1 MNDAAATVPP
11 VQVALTLLLGLVTGV
26 LSGMFGVGG
35 AVISTPGIRALGASP
50 LQAVGT
56 TLPAIFP
63 SAVSGTLRYQ
73 REGLIDWRI
82 VAWVAS
88 TGTAVAVAASFA
100 SHLVPGDGGPL
111 MVATAAVIGYTAW
124 RVARRQRIPPEAVP
138 ADEGIGTPPRDA
150 WWRLG
155 IAGVGAGAMSGLLGL
170 GGGTVLVPLFL
181 EWLRLPI
188 KETVA
193 SSLACVGLL
202 AIPSTVAHT
211 ILGDIDWGFA
221 VPLAVMVVPGARVGA
236 GFAIRA
242 TDRTLRLAVAGGLG
256 ILAVVYAG
264 RELTLLV

>member
-1 MNDAAATVPP
+1 MPP
-11 VQVALTLLLGLVTGV
+11 VQVALTLLLGLATGV

-35 AVISTPGIRALGASP
+35 AVISTPGIRALGATP

-82 VAWVAS
+82 VSWVAL
-88 TGTAVAVAASFA
+88 TGTTIAVAASFA

-111 MVATAAVIGYTAW
+111 MVMTAVVIGYTSW
-124 RVARRQRIPPEAVP
+124 RVARRERVPPEAVTTT
-138 ADEGIGTPPRDA
+138 DVGEPRRDT

-155 IAGVGAGAMSGLLGL
+155 IAGAGAGAMSGLLGL

-188 KETVA
+188 KQTVA

-202 AIPSTVAHT
+202 AIPSTAAHAF
-211 ILGDIDWGFA
+211 LGDIDWGFA
-221 VPLAVMVVPGARVGA
+221 IPLAIMVVPGARIGA
-236 GFAIRA
+236 GLAIRA
-242 TDRTLRLAVAGGLG
+242 TDRTLRIAVASGLGVLAV
-256 ILAVVYAG
+256 IYAG
-264 RELTLLV
+264 RELALLL

>member
-1 MNDAAATVPP
+1 MPA
-11 VQVALTLLLGLVTGV
+11 VQVTLTLLLGLVTGV

-88 TGTAVAVAASFA
+88 SGTAIAVATSFA

-111 MVATAAVIGYTAW
+111 MVATAVIVGYTAW
-124 RVARRQRIPPEAVP
+124 RVARRERVPPEAVVEDQGAP
-138 ADEGIGTPPRDA
+138 GPRRDT

-155 IAGVGAGAMSGLLGL
+155 VAGAGAGAMSGLLGL

-188 KETVA
+188 KQTVA

-202 AIPSTVAHT
+202 AVPSTAAHAF
-211 ILGDIDWGFA
+211 LGDIDWGFA
-221 VPLAVMVVPGARVGA
+221 VPLAVMVVPGARIGA
-236 GFAIRA
+236 GLAIRA
-242 TDRTLRLAVAGGLG
+242 TDRTLSLTVATGLG
-256 ILAVVYAG
+256 VLAVVYAV
-264 RELTLLV
+264 RELALLV